1 MSRVFALGVLASF
14 FVASLLASTLAF
26 AESSKASSWVGRVV
40 VTTDGDMLG
49 RIEDFAI
56 DVEAK
61 SVDYVVV
68 SIGSFL
74 IDDNLIAVHPDAL
87 GESSDGLYLVIY
99 ADNLDGA
106 RRFGR
111 ENWPTAPDVM
121 PSDERTPVDVDREAI
136 AEEDGDGGFN
146 DSRVATISSG
156 NRTATMKEGDAAA
169 TIETSG
175 PVDSPRV
182 DVAPKRYRGDGA
194 PPLLADSEFER
205 MDDDQDGYLSR
216 REIGARL
223 AQGVS
228 FGDYDFDGND
238 GIDPFE
244 FQILKKD
251 AG

>member
-1 MSRVFALGVLASF
+1 MSRVLYQGVLACV
-14 FVASLLASTLAF
+14 FVASMLASPWTLA
-26 AESSKASSWVGRVV
+26 AASKASSWVGRVV
-40 VTTDGDMLG
+40 VTTEGDMLG

-56 DVEAK
+56 DVENK
-61 SVDYVVV
+61 SVDFVVV

-74 IDDNLIAVHPDAL
+74 IDNNLIAVHPDAL

-99 ADNLDGA
+99 TDNLDGA

-111 ENWPTAPDVM
+111 DSWPSSPDVL
-121 PSDERTPVDVDREAI
+121 PSADRTPVDVDGDAI
-136 AEEDGDGGFN
+136 AAEDGDGGFN
-146 DSRVATISSG
+146 DTRVATISSG
-156 NRTATMKEGDAAA
+156 NRTATMKEGDTTA

-175 PVDSPRV
+175 PVETRRV
-182 DVAPKRYRGDGA
+182 EVAPKRYSGDGA

-216 REIGARL
+216 REIGSRL
-223 AQGVS
+223 SQDVS
-228 FGDYDFDGND
+228 FSDYDFDGND

-244 FQILKKD
+244 FQILKND